1 MQDYSL
7 NVLERLKLCSILP
20 PEGSLVTL
28 RMIRTLI
35 GKLGLSAEEITRYEV
50 VTLDPATGQVRW
62 NEAGM
67 VPVSIELE
75 DAEIELIKKQ
85 LKDLDAKNKLTP
97 DMVSACEVFNL

>member
-50 VTLDPATGQVRW
+50 VTLDPERGQIRW
-62 NEAGM
+62 NDAGM
-67 VPVSIELE
+67 VPVPIELE
-75 DAEIELIKKQ
+75 DAEVELIKKQ

-97 DMVSACEVFNL
+97 DMISACEVFNL

>member
-1 MQDYSL
+1 MQVYSL

-67 VPVSIELE
+67 EPVSIELE
-75 DAEIELIKKQ
+75 DAEVEMIRKQ

-97 DMVSACEVFNL
+97 ELVSVCEVFNL